1 MNFLYPA
8 FLIGAVAVAIP
19 IALHFLRRD
28 IAPEVPFSAVR
39 LLQRSPVARSRRR
52 RLRDLLLLAARIVA
66 LLLLA
71 GAFARPYIAGAT
83 GSSPVRL
90 VAIDRSFSMGAPG
103 RFAHALDLARRA
115 IDEASPAERVGLIA
129 FDDGAELLA
138 EPGSVARAKAALTRV
153 RPGYGG
159 TRYPALLAKAADV
172 AAGAGRLVVVTDLQR
187 GGWDGDERGVLP
199 AGLVMEVRDTGAPPP
214 NLSVAAV
221 KTAGD
226 RVIASIQNSGT
237 GPRSG
242 RLCVERDGHVVATAE
257 YAVPARGSV
266 EVPIPYRVPASGS
279 IAVALDDAEG
289 FAADNAR
296 FAILDNAGHGVLV
309 ITSPAT
315 DSGFFLSRALATTP
329 GSEQNGISPRLVAST
344 SLARDVDAQSLSTFS
359 AAVLLSTRGLERR
372 AWESLSAFVQSGGG
386 LLIAASPDVDP
397 SVLSSMFKWTPA
409 LDTAIAATDA
419 VALSPTDVRHPI
431 FRPFGALTA
440 NLGQVRFDRA
450 WRVKAGGWDEA
461 ARFTDGSAALL
472 ERREG
477 RGRVVLFAS
486 DLDRQWNDFPQHPA
500 FVPFAVEAVRYVG
513 GGQDRGREYVV
524 GSAPPGTGPGPGI
537 YRTPNSGRMV
547 AVNVDPREST
557 SAALSAQEFLQRA
570 ESVAAPPAVADR
582 KVQQVE
588 ARQSY
593 WQYGLLL
600 MMAALVA
607 ESFVGRS

>member
-52 RLRDLLLLAARIVA
+52 RLRDLLLLAARVVA

-71 GAFARPYIAGAT
+71 SAFARPYIAGAA

-103 RFAHALDLARRA
+103 RFAHAVELARRA

-138 EPGSVARAKAALTRV
+138 EPGSAAQAKAALARV
-153 RPGYGG
+153 TPGFGG
-159 TRYPALLAKAADV
+159 TRYPALLAKATEV
-172 AAGAGRLVVVTDLQR
+172 AAGSGRLIVVTDLQR
-187 GGWDGDERGVLP
+187 GGWDGDGRGVLP
-199 AGLVMEVRDTGAPPP
+199 AGLVMEVRDAGAPPP
-214 NLSVAAV
+214 NLSVAAI
-221 KTAGD
+221 KIAND
-226 RVIASIQNSGT
+226 RVLASIQNSGT

-242 RLCVERDGHVVATAE
+242 RIRLERDGSVVATAAF
-257 YAVPARGSV
+257 AVRAQGAV
-266 EVPIPYRVPASGS
+266 DVPIPYRVPAGGP
-279 IAVALDDAEG
+279 IAVSLDDPEG
-289 FAADNAR
+289 FAADNSR
-296 FAILDNAGHGVLV
+296 FAILGTAAHGDVLL
-309 ITSPAT
+309 ITSPDT
-315 DSGFFLSRALATTP
+315 DSGFYLSRALSATVDSAP
-329 GSEQNGISPRLVAST
+329 NRIDVRLVGSA
-344 SLARDVDAQSLSTFS
+344 SLARDVDAQSLSTYS

-397 SVLSSMFKWTPA
+397 AVVSSMFKWSPA
-409 LDTAIAATDA
+409 LETVIAATA
-419 VALSPTDVRHPI
+419 VQLSPTDARHPV

-440 NLGQVRFDRA
+440 NLGQVRFDRT
-450 WRVKAGGWDEA
+450 WRVKADGWDEA

-477 RGRVVLFAS
+477 RGRVLLFAS

-500 FVPFAVEAVRYVG
+500 FVPFVVEAVRYMSA
-513 GGQDRGREYVV
+513 GQERGSEYLV
-524 GSAPPGTGPGPGI
+524 GSAPAGTGPGPGI
-537 YRTPNSGRMV
+537 YRAPGTNRPV

-557 SAALSAQEFLQRA
+557 SAALSAEEFLQRV
-570 ESVAAPPAVADR
+570 ESIAAPPAVAER
-582 KVQQVE
+582 RVQQVE
-588 ARQSY
+588 ARQNY